1 MALRDVL
8 LFTPAPDTPTAVAAA
23 LESNGQLTSTNV
35 FRDLGF
41 SSEEAENLRIR
52 SELMARLSR
61 VIEGHGLTQREA
73 AKLLG
78 GKLVTRD
85 EVPAV
90 TDEEWEEAK
99 NINISIPTQREIDAF
114 WF

>member
-1 MALRDVL
+1 MATRRMRR
-8 LFTPAPDTPTAVAAA
+8 
-23 LESNGQLTSTNV
+23 SSTNV

-61 VIEGHGLTQREA
+61 VIEVHGLTQREA

-78 GKLVTRD
+78 VTQPRVSDLVRGKIDLFSIDSLVLMLGRAGVRVSVTTRARRR
-85 EVPAV
+85 VA
-90 TDEEWEEAK
+90 
-99 NINISIPTQREIDAF
+99 
-114 WF
+114 